1 MKNKKGLFNLLI
13 LIFNIIVPCIKAE
26 NIFDGDYKSDF
37 LLGVNRFYYVDDKC
51 PSKLPITVKLRVKG
65 NNITGNI
72 SNNLANNTQCSNYQ
86 KAEIK
91 GEIDDSGNIVNIKFD
106 HDTKS
111 GQKEDAYAIEGNLNG
126 ELILKSKLRALYRR
140 NAKFFFTRQNP
151 SNINDQYIDERGT
164 NNFKNENKFSNESKK
179 QQTEELIEK
188 QLRDQQEEQ
197 LRNQQEQQLRELQ
210 EQQLRDEQEQQLR
223 ELQEQQLRN
232 QQEEKIKEQKRIKKE
247 SNLLFN

>member
-1 MKNKKGLFNLLI
+1 MKNKKGLYCFLI
-13 LIFNIIVPCIKAE
+13 LFFNIIIPSLKTE
-26 NIFDGDYKSDF
+26 NIFDGVYKSDF

-86 KAEIK
+86 KAQIK
-91 GEIDDSGNIVNIKFD
+91 GEIDDSGNIVKIKFD

-126 ELILKSKLRALYRR
+126 ELILKSKLRALYRKD
-140 NAKFFFTRQNP
+140 AKFFFNRQNP

-164 NNFKNENKFSNESKK
+164 NNFKIENKFSNESKK

-188 QLRDQQEEQ
+188 QLRDQQEK
-197 LRNQQEQQLRELQ
+197 QLRELQ
-210 EQQLRDEQEQQLR
+210 EKQLRDQQEKQLR
-223 ELQEQQLRN
+223 D
-232 QQEEKIKEQKRIKKE
+232 QQEKQIKEQKRIKKE

>member
-1 MKNKKGLFNLLI
+1 MKNKRRLFSFLI
-13 LIFNIIVPCIKAE
+13 LIFNISTPRLKPE
-26 NIFDGDYKSDF
+26 NILDGVYKSNF
-37 LLGVNRFYYVDDKC
+37 LLRVNRFFYIDDKC
-51 PSKLPITVKLRVKG
+51 PSKLPITVKLRVEG

-72 SNNLANNTQCSNYQ
+72 SNNLSNSTQCSNYQ
-86 KAEIK
+86 KAQIK
-91 GEIDDSGNIVNIKFD
+91 GEIDDSGNIVKIKFD

-140 NAKFFFTRQNP
+140 NVKFFFTRQNP

-188 QLRDQQEEQ
+188 QLR
-197 LRNQQEQQLRELQ
+197 NQ
-210 EQQLRDEQEQQLR
+210 QEQQLR